1 MIKNL
6 FISVALIV
14 LAVFAGCTPQSNY
27 PAFPQSV
34 VLTQKGDFI
43 KGQDFDASKFE
54 VVVTYLDG
62 SKETLKDAALTYVD
76 KKDGTAGVSADDT
89 VSINVGK
96 DYNGNDVKTEV
107 NISRVYTIDSISAV
121 LANTGAIAVSDVDD
135 LATGTATADS
145 ALFVVTA
152 KYGSNEVVLPTSV
165 YEVTVGA
172 EKVDLEATEVAA
184 KATIAIDSTS
194 NIGKSNKNVAPCTVD
209 VTVSKTAST
218 APSTVVAS
226 VDMIVSANFSIPAF
240 DYEGTIPEDLI
251 DTSKIRVTVT
261 YDDSTEAKSHTATV
275 DANTVNG
282 LEFFWAD
289 PATGEPL
296 NGAYV
301 STDFTD
307 KAANGVSTSDS
318 TVAIGA
324 TFKGETVGNVAKVA
338 VAKTTLKL
346 EAAAGT
352 VLYAGDDLADL
363 TADDFRALLTVGN
376 AKTAEV
382 PVTEDMLTITA
393 VESSSSSTAVTGT
406 LSENNVV
413 TVKATYN
420 GLTTSGENAVE
431 LTVNGAQYVDY
442 TYDNMVVTLAKDF
455 EIAKQI
461 YNSSIN
467 NLLDSAVVSVKA
479 DKTDANGKK
488 EKGVDVSDL
497 VKLSYTTTAASTSA
511 GTALEDDKDLSKLEV
526 GSESLY
532 IQAELEYGAESPV
545 YASAAVEVVAPVIT
559 KVEITPTYA
568 KDAVIGAEVTW
579 TVKVSTADGYID
591 ETEEITDGEYT
602 LAGYTVAYF
611 QNNGDASAL
620 PVAIDEE
627 AINNIV
633 LKLTKDGASYES
645 AQGVNLPAGKG
656 YVTVVL
662 SELKAA
668 QAEGYKPYIGDSIS
682 TRTADYS
689 LVLGDDEKL
698 GTEEGVTVTGTVS
711 DADMPKIT
719 KIVPKVTNWAITDT
733 ASDNTVE
740 VYVTYRGANGVTT
753 EKLETQVEVTG
764 QAWVDGTI
772 AMSINSTALSTDSSK
787 PTYIS
792 SSSVTFASN
801 ADIEAADGS
810 KINGEPTYTYAV
822 DGDEFTET
830 TSGDDENAVVTGYKY
845 EAAEGD
851 GTATITVTYP
861 VKNGTREA
869 KFYITAVEPAE
880 EA

>member
-1 MIKNL
+1 MKKNI

-14 LAVFAGCTPQSNY
+14 LAVLAGCTPQSNF

-54 VVVTYLDG
+54 IVVTYLDG
-62 SKETLKDAALTYVD
+62 SKETLKDAALTYTD
-76 KKDGTAGVSADDT
+76 KEGGTNGVSADDT

-135 LATGTATADS
+135 LEDGTATADS

-152 KYGSNEVVLPTSV
+152 KFGSNEVVLPTSA
-165 YEVTVGA
+165 YGVTVSA
-172 EKVDLEATEVAA
+172 EKVDGEATEVAA
-184 KATIAIDSTS
+184 KATIALNSTS
-194 NIGKSNKNVAPCTVD
+194 NIGKANTNVADCTVD

-218 APSTVVAS
+218 PDSTVVAS
-226 VDMIVSANFSIPAF
+226 VNSIKSVNFEIPAF
-240 DYEGTIPEDLI
+240 NYEGTISEDLI
-251 DTSKIRVTVT
+251 DTAKITVNVT
-261 YDDSTEAKSHTATV
+261 YDDKKSKDV
-275 DANTVNG
+275 IANTVEG

-301 STDFTD
+301 STDFTG
-307 KAANGVSTSDS
+307 KADSGVNINDS

-324 TFKGETVGNVAKVA
+324 TFKGEAVGNAAKVA
-338 VAKTTLKL
+338 IAQTTLKL

-363 TADDFRALLTVGN
+363 TADDFRVLLTVGK
-376 AKTAEV
+376 AKTVEV
-382 PVTEDMLTITA
+382 PVTEDMLTIKL
-393 VESSSSSTAVTGT
+393 STDSNSDGK
-406 LSENNVV
+406 LGENDVV
-413 TVKATYN
+413 TVTATYN
-420 GLTTSGENAVE
+420 GLTTSAANDVE
-431 LTVNGAQYVDY
+431 LTVKGAQYVDY

-559 KVEITPTYA
+559 KVEITPTWA

-689 LVLGDDEKL
+689 LVLGEDEKL

-733 ASDNTVE
+733 ASENTVD
-740 VYVTYRGANGVTT
+740 VYVTYRGENGVTT
-753 EKLETQVEVTG
+753 DKLTTQVQVTG
-764 QAWVDGTI
+764 QAWVNGALT
-772 AMSINSTALSTDSSK
+772 MKLGGNALSTDSSK
-787 PTYIS
+787 ATVIS
-792 SSSVTFASN
+792 ATSYQFSN
-801 ADIEAADGS
+801 ATFEGDI
-810 KINGEPTYTYAV
+810 KGEPNYTYAV
-822 DGDEFTET
+822 EEVAGTVKPSET
-830 TSGDDENAVVTGYKY
+830 GEDDAKVVTGFDIS
-845 EAAEGD
+845 AD
-851 GTATITVTYP
+851 STAKITVTYP
-861 VKNGTREA
+861 VKGGTN
-869 KFYITAVEPAE
+869 KISFYVTTIQPTE